1 MQLKNK
7 ILLYLLLTIIE
18 IKEIKSFKCSSK
30 DINITPGILETVNK
44 NKKRRIEGEENNT
57 QEKEEEEEE
66 EFQKFIIGYDYYSFN
81 NSNEVDEDTKNQLR
95 TLLEDVSSIFSNLL
109 SAKSVKVHIDE
120 KSLKGLINARC
131 KLNETSENI
140 SDIINENSITIF
152 PVFKE
157 FGEDESDISMIGK
170 YCLITRDMIIK
181 GGILYINKNINFTK
195 ENSYLY
201 YKHILFHEMTH
212 ILIFEP
218 NLMDGLGLLKDNKVI
233 SPRVR
238 KLAEIHFNCKKFNDD
253 ENFGVPLE
261 EDGLHWDARYMLG
274 DYMISFDY
282 YDKSISDITFA
293 LFDDSGLYNVDY
305 LYGKYFN
312 FGKNKSCSFFE
323 KNCIENENPNFDEF
337 CAKNNE
343 PKCSQSRLN
352 KGICSIH
359 QYSENISNEYQYFN
373 NSQIGG
379 IKEIDFCPVSNYSNQ
394 NYFFSTN
401 CKISNESPNAIY
413 GEKFGHDSFCFIS
426 SLTSNDSEVI
436 NEDNSICYEVEC
448 EYITKTIIVKVNGTK
463 VNCSMDGGIVSDPQ
477 GFKGNLSCPKYHE
490 ICEFKNSEICTD
502 MFDCINENFSRNY
515 TYDDFDSSY
524 FIKYKFLLFSILFI
538 IIF

>member
-44 NKKRRIEGEENNT
+44 NKKRRIEGEEENT

-66 EFQKFIIGYDYYSFN
+66 KFQKFIIGYDYYSFN

-95 TLLEDVSSIFSNLL
+95 TLLEDVSSIFGNLL

-140 SDIINENSITIF
+140 LDIINKNSITIF

-218 NLMDGLGLLKDNKVI
+218 NLMDGLGLLKD
-233 SPRVR
+233 
-238 KLAEIHFNCKKFNDD
+238 
-253 ENFGVPLE
+253 
-261 EDGLHWDARYMLG
+261 
-274 DYMISFDY
+274 
-282 YDKSISDITFA
+282 T
-293 LFDDSGLYNVDY
+293 
-305 LYGKYFN
+305 
-312 FGKNKSCSFFE
+312 
-323 KNCIENENPNFDEF
+323 
-337 CAKNNE
+337 
-343 PKCSQSRLN
+343 
-352 KGICSIH
+352 
-359 QYSENISNEYQYFN
+359 
-373 NSQIGG
+373 
-379 IKEIDFCPVSNYSNQ
+379 
-394 NYFFSTN
+394 
-401 CKISNESPNAIY
+401 
-413 GEKFGHDSFCFIS
+413 
-426 SLTSNDSEVI
+426 
-436 NEDNSICYEVEC
+436 
-448 EYITKTIIVKVNGTK
+448 
-463 VNCSMDGGIVSDPQ
+463 
-477 GFKGNLSCPKYHE
+477 
-490 ICEFKNSEICTD
+490 
-502 MFDCINENFSRNY
+502 
-515 TYDDFDSSY
+515 
-524 FIKYKFLLFSILFI
+524 
-538 IIF
+538 